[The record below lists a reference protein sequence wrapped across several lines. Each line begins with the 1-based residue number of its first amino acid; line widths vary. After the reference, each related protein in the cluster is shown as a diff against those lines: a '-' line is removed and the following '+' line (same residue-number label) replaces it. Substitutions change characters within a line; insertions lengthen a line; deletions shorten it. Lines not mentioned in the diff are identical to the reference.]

1 MEGFLVVAMNVRTW
15 VLDLPG
21 LDYLGAKEALGN

>member
-15 VLDLPG
+15 MLDLPG
-21 LDYLGAKEALGN
+21 LNYLGTREALDS